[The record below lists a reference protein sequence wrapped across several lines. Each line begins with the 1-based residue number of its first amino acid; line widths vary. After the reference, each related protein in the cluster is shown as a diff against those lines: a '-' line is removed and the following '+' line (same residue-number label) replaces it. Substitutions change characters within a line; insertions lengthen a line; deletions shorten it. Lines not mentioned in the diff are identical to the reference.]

1 MKDLTPAAWRR
12 KIEKEIGKKIPDLVW
27 GWITTSEERKH
38 IKQANAYEAG
48 APDMGLSYLIEE
60 VNYAIEGYEHNQ
72 LNLPPQITSPDGK
85 QEKPKKDEKDK
96 SPREIKPDKRFR
108 ALSDII
114 AFLAGR
120 DEDIKAFRLE
130 ALQGQLLQ
138 PEEVP
143 AWIKATRDREGY
155 TLPVTLNIASG
166 ANWEDRLIQQ
176 AQRIAAFSR
185 NEEGSEGERF
195 RFKGGSVDLGYI
207 KPGSEW
213 AEYIPINVYGILGD
227 LKKLA
232 KKYEAFWPE
241 AWAVQFI
248 LTGKAPPIEHARV
261 GHKINSHG
269 FNKITL
275 EVSPHLSGDRVKALY
290 LREKKKSFRLIGKGG
305 QSRTRR
311 INDKYLALAVFA
323 AKEYSLKVKN
333 VQLLRLWNRKHRRQG
348 WDYEE
353 PQASNFARDCRAA
366 FERITGWKW
375 EDCFKQ

>member
-1 MKDLTPAAWRR
+1 MKGLTPAAWRR

-27 GWITTSEERKH
+27 RWITTSEERKH

-60 VNYAIEGYEHNQ
+60 VKYAIEGYKHNQ
-72 LNLPPQITSPDGK
+72 LNLPQITSSNEK
-85 QEKPKKDEKDK
+85 QEKPEKDEKDK

-108 ALSDII
+108 ALSDIV

-143 AWIKATRDREGY
+143 TWIETASERGFQNLAEESLKQVNLIADSLRKIHPDLSVKLDRDILSYNDPASDGWLRK
-155 TLPVTLNIASG
+155 IAISN
-166 ANWEDRLIQQ
+166 A
-176 AQRIAAFSR
+176 
-185 NEEGSEGERF
+185 
-195 RFKGGSVDLGYI
+195 
-207 KPGSEW
+207 
-213 AEYIPINVYGILGD
+213 GILGL

-241 AWAVQFI
+241 ANAVEFI

-353 PQASNFARDCRAA
+353 AQASNFARDCRAA